1 MLYGAL
7 RVLVCVFMHFMIIL
21 RSSADVRG
29 GVDDVSNSSRL
40 CFVVT
45 WQRCVFVRCK
55 VSKSIGCGGD
65 AGDDGGCGSSCRV
78 NSARR
83 RQVPNTARAA
93 VSAVACRVRQCPARV
108 EGRCE
113 CESRGHL
120 IGSIRKKRRSRKNY
134 ARCAGYVYRG
144 YARCAECIA
153 RGTQGGGGCAG

>member
-1 MLYGAL
+1 M
-7 RVLVCVFMHFMIIL
+7 LVCV
-21 RSSADVRG
+21 
-29 GVDDVSNSSRL
+29 DVSNSSRL

-78 NSARR
+78 NSECR
-83 RQVPNTARAA
+83 RQVPNTACAA

-120 IGSIRKKRRSRKNY
+120 IGSIRKINAEIERIM
-134 ARCAGYVYRG
+134 RG
-144 YARCAECIA
+144 AQDMYTE
-153 RGTQGGGGCAG
+153 GTQGVQNA